1 MAPKDAALI
10 FAQSQSEDFGEFEG
24 SVDTTMAYH
33 EFVEA
38 LLRLALPIAGDA
50 SEKPDGAGY
59 APGHAP
65 KLPEL
70 KRAQTTGLAA
80 TAAAMRLD

>member
-24 SVDTTMAYH
+24 SVDTTMRAAA
-33 EFVEA
+33 A
-38 LLRLALPIAGDA
+38 LRRKSATMVG
-50 SEKPDGAGY
+50 SGAGY

-80 TAAAMRLD
+80 AAAAMRG